1 MRLVRQILIGLTITP
16 AHHITIH
23 EAETR
28 LISGQIGELG
38 AAVWQV
44 VDAGHRRTVGGFENQ
59 GTCNGWFRD
68 IGVTG
73 GQTHRLHR
81 IAHLQIGVDAKTPGR
96 GLGKPRIGAGVDG
109 GKINRAAAT
118 AKERIEI
125 VAVCGKPNH
134 LSIVERDAWAYGLP
148 AGIGDTAI
156 AGYAVGLAGD
166 VINAW
171 QSQGGRSGLS
181 RGELAVNSDGGEGV
195 VLICRA
201 HQGESAI
208 HVDAGF
214 GAGRATGLA
223 GSRHRDVAACA
234 DGRRAVEVHRA
245 PGGAIGDPDGQAALA
260 AGGIGYTVY
269 RIEPR
274 RIIWINFCAWRCVA
288 SNLG

>member
-1 MRLVRQILIGLTITP
+1 MIGLTITP

-23 EAETR
+23 EAEPR
-28 LISGQIGELG
+28 LVSGQIDQLG

-44 VDAGHRRTVGGFENQ
+44 VDPGCRRTVGGFENQ
-59 GTCNGWFRD
+59 RTCIVWFHD
-68 IGVTG
+68 VGVSG

-81 IAHLQIGVDAKTPGR
+81 IAHLQIGVGAKTPGR
-96 GLGKPRIGAGVDG
+96 GLGKARVGDGVDG
-109 GKINRAAAT
+109 SKINRAAAT

-125 VAVCGKPNH
+125 IAICSKPNH

-148 AGIGDTAI
+148 AGIGDAAI
-156 AGYAVGLAGD
+156 AGNAVGLTGD

-181 RGELAVNSDGGEGV
+181 RGEFAVNGDGGPGV

-208 HVDAGF
+208 HVDASF

-223 GSRHRDVAACA
+223 GGRHRDVATCA
-234 DGRRAVEVHRA
+234 DGRRAVDLHRA
-245 PGGAIGDPDGQAALA
+245 PGGAIGHPDGYAALF
-260 AGGIGYTVY
+260 AGG
-269 RIEPR
+269 
-274 RIIWINFCAWRCVA
+274 
-288 SNLG
+288 LGQVKGLA